1 VNAVDQALRFQE
13 SALKLST
20 QRQEV
25 VGSNLANADTP
36 KYKAQEF
43 DFQAAMRRVQAGAS
57 SSQAL
62 TQTNAAHLAMTQR
75 PVAQDDDVVT
85 LSTQQPAADGNSV
98 DVDAETAKF
107 AESTVQVQSA
117 FTFLNSSIKTILTA
131 LQS

>member
-1 VNAVDQALRFQE
+1 VNAVDQALRIQE

-36 KYKAQEF
+36 NYKAQEF

-62 TQTNAAHLAMTQR
+62 TQTSAGHMAMAPR
-75 PVAQDDDVVT
+75 PVSQDDDVVT

-98 DVDAETAKF
+98 DIDSETAKF

-117 FTFLNSSIKTILTA
+117 FTFLNSSIKTILSA